1 MIRNLYFLPLLL
13 MSMGLRAQEPEA
25 VIPFKI
31 INEHMFIELSVND
44 SEPLNFV
51 FDTGAAG
58 NVMADQTAEKLEM
71 KMNGNQVVQGASGAT
86 SIKTSNGHQ
95 VSVNEITIDDLD
107 FMVMDLGH
115 LSDEDATLDGIIG
128 ASILYRYVVEVD
140 YDDLVMRLYKR
151 KGFKP
156 EEGWQKQRMSLRGFN
171 IPIVKAKITLPD
183 GETLEGPYL
192 VDTGA
197 ATTVKFNTPFVNKNE
212 LIDKMGKH
220 YAYTS
225 RTLSKTATDE
235 MSMLTSYEIFGHTFK
250 AIPVRLSQ
258 GTKGV
263 SALTQVDGILGLSIL
278 KRFNTIYDYYN
289 QLMYL
294 KPNQSY
300 GDVFHVNHDGMKIEK
315 REGGF
320 EVTAVFEGSNA
331 EKAGI
336 QLGDL
341 ILKIDG
347 RSDFTRHSFH
357 HYFEAA
363 TRKVSIN
370 LKRGDQ
376 VLTIALQPES
386 ML

>member
-212 LIDKMGKH
+212 LIDKMVKRH
-220 YAYTS
+220 FFHA
-225 RTLSKTATDE
+225 AD
-235 MSMLTSYEIFGHTFK
+235 H
-250 AIPVRLSQ
+250 
-258 GTKGV
+258 
-263 SALTQVDGILGLSIL
+263 L
-278 KRFNTIYDYYN
+278 K
-289 QLMYL
+289 Q
-294 KPNQSY
+294 
-300 GDVFHVNHDGMKIEK
+300 
-315 REGGF
+315 
-320 EVTAVFEGSNA
+320 
-331 EKAGI
+331 
-336 QLGDL
+336 
-341 ILKIDG
+341 
-347 RSDFTRHSFH
+347 
-357 HYFEAA
+357 
-363 TRKVSIN
+363 
-370 LKRGDQ
+370 
-376 VLTIALQPES
+376 
-386 ML
+386 